1 MALLGVPDHRRND
14 RRCDLPFHR
23 QR

>member
-1 MALLGVPDHRRND
+1 VALLGVPDHRRND